1 MAKPWNRKT
10 RREMSR
16 YGLGQKVMEEQFDKI
31 RSATKEAAYTNA
43 FAAMLLAL
51 HQMHGFGYKRIRAVA
66 VQTIRNINGSM
77 CASELVEQLKAAT
90 GFDVNEPLRDD
101 EVGMEVE

>member
-1 MAKPWNRKT
+1 MPRNWNRKT

-16 YGLGQKVMEEQFDKI
+16 YGIGQKVLNEQYDI
-31 RSATKEAAYTNA
+31 VRSTTRKDAYNNA

-51 HQMHGFGYKRIRAVA
+51 HQIHGFGYKRIRAIA
-66 VQTIRNINGSM
+66 VQTIRNINDSM
-77 CASELVEQLKAAT
+77 CASELVEKLIQET

>member
-16 YGLGQKVMEEQFDKI
+16 YGIGQKLLNEQYDAV
-31 RSATKEAAYTNA
+31 RSTTRVDAYTNA

-51 HQMHGFGYKRIRAVA
+51 HQIHGFGYKRTRAIA
-66 VQTIRNINGSM
+66 VQTIRNINNSM
-77 CASELVEQLKAAT
+77 CASELAEALKTAT
-90 GFDVNEPLRDD
+90 GFDVNEPLQDD

>member
-16 YGLGQKVMEEQFDKI
+16 YGIGQKLLNEQYDQV
-31 RSATKEAAYTNA
+31 RSTTRIDAYTNA

-51 HQMHGFGYKRIRAVA
+51 HQIHGFGYKRIRAVA
-66 VQTIRNINGSM
+66 VQTIRNINDSM
-77 CASELVEQLKAAT
+77 CATELAERLKAAT

-101 EVGMEVE
+101 EIGLEVE

>member
-16 YGLGQKVMEEQFDKI
+16 YGIGQKVLNEQYDAV
-31 RSATKEAAYTNA
+31 RSATRIDAYTNA

-51 HQMHGFGYKRIRAVA
+51 HQIHGFGYKRIRAIA
-66 VQTIRNINGSM
+66 CQTIRNINKSM
-77 CASELVEQLKAAT
+77 CASELAEALKTAT
-90 GFDVNEPLRDD
+90 GFDVNEPLQDD

>member
-1 MAKPWNRKT
+1 MAKPWNRNT
-10 RREMSR
+10 RRQMSR
-16 YGLGQKVMEEQFDKI
+16 YGIGQKVLNEQYDVV
-31 RSATKEAAYTNA
+31 RSTTRIDAYTNA
-43 FAAMLLAL
+43 FAAMLLAV
-51 HQMHGFGYKRIRAVA
+51 HRIHGFGYKRIRAIA

-101 EVGMEVE
+101 EVGLEVE